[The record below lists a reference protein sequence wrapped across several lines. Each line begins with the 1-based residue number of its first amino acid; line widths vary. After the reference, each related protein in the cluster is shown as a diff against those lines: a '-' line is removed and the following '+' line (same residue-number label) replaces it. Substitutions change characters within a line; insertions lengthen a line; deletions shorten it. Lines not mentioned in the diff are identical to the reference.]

1 MLKKLAKLFIILLI
15 LWIVILIINIFRINN
30 YKEPI
35 VYSWVLE
42 DESTAT
48 YNCLGY
54 KINTAKVRGIILRAD
69 MYFGNYKVFET
80 EKREYEYDSINDKI
94 IIIE

>member
-15 LWIVILIINIFRINN
+15 LWIVILIINIFRINS

-54 KINTAKVRGIILRAD
+54 QINTGKIRDIILRAD

-80 EKREYEYDSINDKI
+80 EKREYEYDSVNDKI